1 MLQGTAKKYKIEAPE
16 DFRTWCSF
24 VQQLA
29 LQRFKNLDAYLS
41 PFLMQLQAF
50 AIIWK
55 SLNEKATVGHKMA
68 NAVYW
73 NAGNGSTDNVF

>member
-1 MLQGTAKKYKIEAPE
+1 
-16 DFRTWCSF
+16 
-24 VQQLA
+24 
-29 LQRFKNLDAYLS
+29 
-41 PFLMQLQAF
+41 MQLQAF

-73 NAGNGSTDNVF
+73 NAGNGSTDNVFYDWH